1 MTFETFPYTNYQDL
15 NLDWIIRTLKS
26 IEVKDYDDII
36 AEILRRLSIAEENIT
51 NNYIDLSQKI
61 ANLTNIVNQHYLDLS
76 NKINIV
82 DNRVTIVE
90 NAVQDLLARVMA
102 LEFKIDVLHFRIV
115 TPEEFAEIPHLPNYQ
130 YWVTDGI
137 NLELW
142 LGDQQLK
149 FNALYRPVLTTIV
162 SPYTTHGDIATT
174 ITLQEALT

>member
-1 MTFETFPYTNYQDL
+1 MTFESFPYTNYQDL

-82 DNRVTIVE
+82 NNRVTIVE

-102 LEFKIDVLHFRIV
+102 LEFAVDVLHFRIV

-130 YWVTDGI
+130 YWVTDGL

-142 LGDQQLK
+142 LGDQQLT
-149 FNALYRPVLTTIV
+149 FRTPLYKTVLTTIQNAAPV
-162 SPYTTHGDIATT
+162 YGMSAITT
-174 ITLQEALT
+174 IEEAL